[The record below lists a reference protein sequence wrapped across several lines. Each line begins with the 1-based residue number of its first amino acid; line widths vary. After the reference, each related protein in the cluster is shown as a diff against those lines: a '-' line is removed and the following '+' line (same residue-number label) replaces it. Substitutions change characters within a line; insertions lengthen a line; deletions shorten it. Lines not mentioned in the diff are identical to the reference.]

1 MRKFIITGMA
11 VAMLAVPAA
20 ASASQPVNPG
30 GFGQERAAN
39 IHKYFTNDGLGS
51 WGNPNDAA
59 AAIGVDGASDRKG
72 DNSLNTTYMRAYDQS
87 LPVES
92 HAGL

>member
-1 MRKFIITGMA
+1 MRKLIITAVSALAITGA
-11 VAMLAVPAA
+11 VAST

-39 IHKYFTNDGLGS
+39 IHRYFTNDGLGN
-51 WGNPNDAA
+51 WGQWTDGAA
-59 AAIGVDGASDRKG
+59 ARAG
-72 DNSLNTTYMRAYDQS
+72 DNSLNTTWMQDHSQ

-92 HAGL
+92 NAGL